1 MVVVAV
7 VIVVGRGVVAT
18 SDWSIVYWLTS
29 LSQQLFVYYI
39 IKKKKDEFILNS
51 YAFKRIIVIII
62 IRNVFHFKHEMQGLE

>member
-29 LSQQLFVYYI
+29 LSQQLFVLYI

-51 YAFKRIIVIII
+51 YVFKRITVIII
-62 IRNVFHFKHEMQGLE
+62 IRNVFHFNHEMQGLE